1 LYQYDRKGV
10 AALTRISEEYSHH
23 STKKGLKIHRE
34 MPTLHLMGKE
44 DEKKTSGYLEQQ
56 VLIAMPGMVDSN
68 FNRSVTLL
76 CQHDDAGAI
85 GITINRL
92 SDFSLGEILSQLQ
105 IECSDESIQK
115 MPVLEGGPVAPDR
128 GFVIHSPT
136 EGYESSMMVGPDI
149 MVTTSRDVL
158 TAVAEGNGP
167 EKYIV
172 ALGYA
177 GWGGGQLE
185 GELRQNAWLTVMAD
199 SDIVF
204 DMPLPKRFDGALGR
218 LGIKV
223 DRLHSEGG
231 HA

>member
-1 LYQYDRKGV
+1 MSKGNNV
-10 AALTRISEEYSHH
+10 
-23 STKKGLKIHRE
+23 KI
-34 MPTLHLMGKE
+34 
-44 DEKKTSGYLEQQ
+44 SGYLDQQ

-68 FNRSVTLL
+68 FAGSVTLL
-76 CQHDDAGAI
+76 CQHSDQGAI

-92 SDFSLGEILSQLQ
+92 ADYSLGEIFSQLHLDC
-105 IECSDESIQK
+105 EDEVIRN

-128 GFVIHSPT
+128 GFVLHTPL
-136 EGYESSMMVGPDI
+136 EGFESSMAVGPEI

-158 TAVAEGNGP
+158 AAIAEGGGP
-167 EKYIV
+167 EKFIV

-185 GELRQNAWLTVMAD
+185 GEMRENAWLTVLAD

-204 DMPLPKRFDGALGR
+204 DMPLPNRFDGALGR
-218 LGIKV
+218 LGIQV
-223 DRLHSEGG
+223 DRLHSDIG

>member
-1 LYQYDRKGV
+1 MPLTDV
-10 AALTRISEEYSHH
+10 AQGMRRED
-23 STKKGLKIHRE
+23 LKIE
-34 MPTLHLMGKE
+34 AGKPTLLLMK
-44 DEKKTSGYLEQQ
+44 DDRSKTIAGYLDRQM
-56 VLIAMPGMVDSN
+56 LIAMPSMVDSN
-68 FNRSVTLL
+68 FSGSVTLL
-76 CQHDDAGAI
+76 CQHNDEGAI

-92 SDFSLGEILSQLQ
+92 SDFSLGEIFSQLH
-105 IECSDESIQK
+105 IDCHDEDIRK
-115 MPVLEGGPVAPDR
+115 LPVLEGGPVAPDR
-128 GFVIHSPT
+128 GFVLHTPQD
-136 EGYESSMMVGPDI
+136 GFESSLPIGPEI

-158 TAVAEGNGP
+158 AAIADGKGP

-185 GELRQNAWLTVMAD
+185 GEMRQNAWLSVEAD

-204 DMPLPKRFDGALGR
+204 DMPLPNRFDEALNR

-223 DRLHSEGG
+223 DRLHMEGG